1 MPKAQGRITIRRRP
15 KDGTPGTPGADSVN
29 YYIVLSPNSITIKAD
44 GSVICNAN
52 NITAKAYKNV
62 GGVTSEANDGGM
74 RLVYTKMD
82 GTISHIA
89 VSEVTSAA
97 AATYAAVSFEYRINN
112 KVVASEALVINREGQ
127 PGMDAVTI
135 VVSPENVE
143 FNYSTSVPRRVVKID
158 VYIGNKK
165 LKYNDEYLCSTLG
178 EGMSKPITSGLT
190 WGAGTDDS
198 DGFYYYF
205 RYVAGNDVN
214 IDIPFTVTAGGKK
227 YEKII
232 CVHTVKDG
240 TPGLQGL
247 QGCIYRRSKFA
258 TGFMFRNDSELETAG
273 LRYIDLVYLMSE
285 QNSVLA
291 SKAKWFR
298 CRETHHSSEDN
309 APQLTSKGTEPW
321 LKYWEPLND
330 LEPIYTPLLLADD
343 AIITLM
349 QSNQILITN
358 DDGVVTAGF
367 SGSNS
372 GKKIRIWA
380 GSQLPDDA
388 PFRVDV
394 FGALFS
400 SNANITGKIT
410 ATSGKIA
417 GFNIFGNSLTNGP
430 EFDNDACIIFRNDTY
445 HTFAGI
451 GGNILPATSA
461 MRAVARF
468 ENEDNNDFWGLGRNI
483 AMLLSAKNADI
494 NHAFLGSGNG
504 NLDGWIG
511 GYHYSKYTLNAA
523 NTIYNG
529 YLKIAQN
536 NKWVVYAIGKSSG
549 ITLPTLSEVRSAL
562 GIGSSTAFCVE
573 FTIVADVLT
582 QNNFHV
588 YGRTQ
593 KKVTV
598 NGSEQ
603 TPYYNGEYPT
613 VVNQNGQ
620 RVDSWEMGGGDSIT
634 YLLIYDPNKSG
645 SLDSTYS
652 LMYSARIINYQ
663 R

>member
-15 KDGTPGTPGADSVN
+15 KDGDPGTPGADSVS
-29 YYIVLSPNSITIKAD
+29 YYIVLSPNSITVKAD
-44 GSVICNAN
+44 GSVICNADS
-52 NITAKAYKNV
+52 ITAKAYKNV

-82 GTISHIA
+82 GTISDVA
-89 VSEVTSAA
+89 ASGVTSAA
-97 AATYAAVSFEYRINN
+97 AATYAAVSFEYRVNN

-143 FNYSTSVPRRVVKID
+143 FNYSTSVFRRVVKID

-190 WGAGTDDS
+190 WGFGTDDS

-214 IDIPFTVTAGGKK
+214 IDIPFIVTADGKK

-240 TPGLQGL
+240 TPGVQGL

-273 LRYIDLVYLMSE
+273 LRYIDLVYIMSE

-298 CRETHHSSEDN
+298 CRETHKSNEDN

-400 SNANITGKIT
+400 SNANIKGKIT

-417 GFNIFGNSLTNGP
+417 GFNISGNSLTNGP
-430 EFDNDACIIFRNDTY
+430 EFDNDACIVFRNDTH

-483 AMLLSAKNADI
+483 AMLLSAKNANI

-511 GYHYSKYTLNAA
+511 GYKYSRYVINKSNTLFS
-523 NTIYNG
+523 G
-529 YLKIAQN
+529 YLNLREN
-536 NKWVVYAIGKSSG
+536 NKWIVYSSSNDSGVV
-549 ITLPTLSEVRSAL
+549 LPSLSEVQTAL
-562 GIGSSTAFCVE
+562 GISDNTKFCVE
-573 FTIVADVLT
+573 FTILADLLS
-582 QNNFHV
+582 QYNFKV
-588 YGRTQ
+588 YGRT
-593 KKVTV
+593 KLEITT
-598 NGSEQ
+598 NGVK
-603 TPYYNGEYPT
+603 TKPYFTGEYPVIT
-613 VVNQNGQ
+613 HWNGG
-620 RVDSWEMGGGDSIT
+620 RYDSVEMGAGDSLT
-634 YLLIYDPNKSG
+634 VLLIYDSSKG
-645 SLDSTYS
+645 GVLDTDFQLKYT
-652 LMYSARIINYQ
+652 ARIINQ
-663 R
+663 QS

>member
-82 GTISHIA
+82 GTISDVA
-89 VSEVTSAA
+89 ASGVTSAA

-112 KVVASEALVINREGQ
+112 KVVASEAIVINREGQ

-190 WGAGTDDS
+190 WGFGTDDS

-358 DDGVVTAGF
+358 DDGVITAGF

-394 FGALFS
+394 FGDRKS
-400 SNANITGKIT
+400 
-410 ATSGKIA
+410 
-417 GFNIFGNSLTNGP
+417 
-430 EFDNDACIIFRNDTY
+430 
-445 HTFAGI
+445 
-451 GGNILPATSA
+451 
-461 MRAVARF
+461 
-468 ENEDNNDFWGLGRNI
+468 
-483 AMLLSAKNADI
+483 
-494 NHAFLGSGNG
+494 
-504 NLDGWIG
+504 
-511 GYHYSKYTLNAA
+511 
-523 NTIYNG
+523 
-529 YLKIAQN
+529 
-536 NKWVVYAIGKSSG
+536 VV
-549 ITLPTLSEVRSAL
+549 
-562 GIGSSTAFCVE
+562 
-573 FTIVADVLT
+573 
-582 QNNFHV
+582 
-588 YGRTQ
+588 
-593 KKVTV
+593 
-598 NGSEQ
+598 
-603 TPYYNGEYPT
+603 
-613 VVNQNGQ
+613 
-620 RVDSWEMGGGDSIT
+620 
-634 YLLIYDPNKSG
+634 
-645 SLDSTYS
+645 
-652 LMYSARIINYQ
+652 
-663 R
+663 